1 MIWKIQKKKK
11 SKKSN
16 SKKEKSEKSQ
26 YGLEHQMKEQ
36 ALMEGKTFTAL
47 IQVNENQN
55 RVPLSFDST
64 MNWNEYCSSLKLA
77 IHESGLD
84 SLKKSE
90 KYVLSYDQTV
100 DGSRYSVILTES

>member
-1 MIWKIQKKKK
+1 MRWKIQKKKKKKKK

-16 SKKEKSEKSQ
+16 SKREKSKKSQ
-26 YGLEHQMKEQ
+26 HGLEHRMKEQ
-36 ALMEGKTFTAL
+36 ALMEGKKFTAL

-64 MNWNEYCSSLKLA
+64 MNWNKYYSSLKLA

-84 SLKKSE
+84 ALKKSE

-100 DGSRYSVILTES
+100 DGSR